1 MEFIASFSFLH
12 CQFLPLL
19 TGDPPPL
26 PPFASFN
33 LRSFYELPLPIP
45 PPPPP
50 VLATLVSRC
59 PSFSRV
65 PSYPSYSATPSLP
78 VASLGGECAGIQ
90 TAKPV
95 RMSLG
100 RHFPSSLWQ

>member
-19 TGDPPPL
+19 TGDPPP
-26 PPFASFN
+26 FAFFN

-45 PPPPP
+45 PPRVTP
-50 VLATLVSRC
+50 VRYSRF
-59 PSFSRV
+59 PLSFFLSRFLL
-65 PSYPSYSATPSLP
+65 PSLFRNSLAP
-78 VASLGGECAGIQ
+78 AVTSLGGECAGIQ

>member
-1 MEFIASFSFLH
+1 MEFIASFSFLY

-19 TGDPPPL
+19 TGDPPP

-33 LRSFYELPLPIP
+33 LHSFYELPLPIAP
-45 PPPPP
+45 PSP
-50 VLATLVSRC
+50 VSPCMLLSSPVVLLSLVF
-59 PSFSRV
+59 PLT
-65 PSYPSYSATPSLP
+65 PYSATPSFP
-78 VASLGGECAGIQ
+78 VVSLGGECAGIQ